1 MKSILIIDNHVSIC
15 SLLKKFL
22 TNNNFRVETSTH
34 SNHAL
39 GFLKKM
45 NFDLIIAEYHLPDIS
60 GIDFFDRIKKEAPE
74 TGVIF
79 MSGHVNLKNAVAI
92 IQKGALNFISKP
104 LNPDELLEVIKDA
117 KPQLTK
123 VAEHNPP
130 HCQSD
135 SDNENPWSN
144 LGFIIG
150 QSERAVEMVQ
160 QVKRVGATNYSVI
173 IQGETGTGKESL
185 AQLIHTY
192 SPRKNKPFIA
202 VDCGCLSKEI
212 GGSDLF
218 GHEKGAF
225 TGAISQKFGFF
236 EQAKGGTIFLDEITN
251 LSMDIQMTL
260 LRAIQEKV
268 IRRIGGDKEIPI
280 DVRIITATNEN
291 LRDKSE
297 TATFREDLYFRLGEY
312 VLEVPALRERKV
324 DLPLFIDFFLEQ
336 TSEELNIPKPK
347 ISEKAIVCFENY
359 SWPGNFREL
368 KNTIRRVCLFM
379 GKDNIIKQQNLPDR
393 LLHAIITAKKIPG
406 SQAMDNKVDTVF
418 EGIADKDLKSTALK
432 AEYSRI
438 IEVLNKVHFNKT
450 KAAEMLNIHRKT
462 LYHKLKLMNISN

>member
-34 SNHAL
+34 AKHAL
-39 GFLKKM
+39 EYLKKM
-45 NFDLIIAEYHLPDIS
+45 NFDLIIAEYHLPDMS
-60 GIDFFDRIKKEAPE
+60 GMDIFDRIKKAAPE
-74 TGVIF
+74 TGIIF
-79 MSGHVNLKNAVAI
+79 MSGEVTLKNAVAV
-92 IQKGALNFISKP
+92 IQRGALNFISKP
-104 LNPDELLEVIKDA
+104 LNPDELLEVINDV
-117 KPQLTK
+117 KPELSN
-123 VAEHNPP
+123 VAENTPVQCP
-130 HCQSD
+130 SE
-135 SDNENPWSN
+135 SNNEDPGSN
-144 LGFIIG
+144 LEFIIG
-150 QSERAVEMVQ
+150 QSEKAVEMVQ
-160 QVKRVGATNYSVI
+160 QVKRVAATNYSVI

-185 AQLIHTY
+185 ARLIHTY
-192 SPRKNKPFIA
+192 SPRKNKAFIA

-225 TGAISQKFGFF
+225 TGAISQKIGFF
-236 EQAKGGTIFLDEITN
+236 EQAEGGTIFLDEITN

-260 LRAIQEKV
+260 LRALQEKV

-297 TATFREDLYFRLGEY
+297 TANFREDLYFRLSEY
-312 VLEVPALRERKV
+312 VLEVPALRERMV

-347 ISEKAIVCFENY
+347 ISEKAIACFEHY
-359 SWPGNFREL
+359 SWPGNLREL
-368 KNTIRRVCLFM
+368 RNIIRRVCLFM

-393 LLHAIITAKKIPG
+393 LLHAIIMAKKIPK
-406 SQAMDNKVDTVF
+406 SQALDNEGDTAF

-462 LYHKLKLMNISN
+462 LYHKLKLMNIPN